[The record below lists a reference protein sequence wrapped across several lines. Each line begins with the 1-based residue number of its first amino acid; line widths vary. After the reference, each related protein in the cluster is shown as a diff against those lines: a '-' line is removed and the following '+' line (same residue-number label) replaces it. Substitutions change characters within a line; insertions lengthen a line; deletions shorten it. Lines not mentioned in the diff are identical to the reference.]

1 MLAVP
6 QVRIGQRDAIGVVIK
21 IHFSTPLRSH
31 RQPWL
36 KNLEIEV
43 EFAPTLVRRKVI
55 VDDAFTKINNETPIS
70 I

>member
-36 KNLEIEV
+36 KNLEIE
-43 EFAPTLVRRKVI
+43 ASLSYNII
-55 VDDAFTKINNETPIS
+55 VMHLLRSAKTRLTNR
-70 I
+70 